1 MNKMLDLPEVIDT
14 PKHFFYGPVDI
25 HFGTTEKAKVEKL
38 ADGMVKIT
46 KSFIVKDYTYQ
57 DSMNPFEGFGSTSS
71 EK

>member
-1 MNKMLDLPEVIDT
+1 MVKMLDLPEVIET
-14 PKHFFYGPVDI
+14 PKHFYYGPIDI
-25 HFGTTEKAKVEKL
+25 PFATAEKAKVKKL

-57 DSMNPFEGFGSTSS
+57 ESMDPFEGFGSTSS